1 MFSLQAIE
9 DRDKEKRRAE
19 RLQQR
24 LTIVDKSVVFFSPE
38 GQQGC
43 KLYKLSFVQVS

>member
-1 MFSLQAIE
+1 MLTLQAIE

-24 LTIVDKSVVFFSPE
+24 LTILQKDNEDGSYVNFR
-38 GQQGC
+38 
-43 KLYKLSFVQVS
+43 LYK

>member
-19 RLQQR
+19 RLHQR
-24 LTIVDKSVVFFSPE
+24 LTILQKDNEDVSDINFRL
-38 GQQGC
+38 C
-43 KLYKLSFVQVS
+43 K

>member
-24 LTIVDKSVVFFSPE
+24 LTILQKDNEDVSDVNFRL
-38 GQQGC
+38 C
-43 KLYKLSFVQVS
+43 K

>member
-9 DRDKEKRRAE
+9 DRDKEKRRAD

-24 LTIVDKSVVFFSPE
+24 LTILEKDNE
-38 GQQGC
+38 D
-43 KLYKLSFVQVS
+43 VSYIDFQFYQ

>member
-9 DRDKEKRRAE
+9 DRDKEKRKAQ

-24 LTIVDKSVVFFSPE
+24 LTILEKDNKDVSYINFR
-38 GQQGC
+38 
-43 KLYKLSFVQVS
+43 LYK

>member
-9 DRDKEKRRAE
+9 DHDKEKRRAE

-24 LTIVDKSVVFFSPE
+24 LTILEKDNEDVSYINFR
-38 GQQGC
+38 
-43 KLYKLSFVQVS
+43 LYK